1 MPKDSQQQG
10 VFRTNCMDCLDRTNV
25 VQSLLA
31 NENLDTVLRGFGLL
45 PQGSTTRDHPDFQKL
60 FRHVWADHANLLA
73 MQYAGSGALKTDYTR
88 TGKTATVFNIPCAD
102 INSTTWSQT

>member
-1 MPKDSQQQG
+1 MFSAKDSQQSG

-31 NENLDTVLRGFGLL
+31 NENLNLVLRDFGLL
-45 PQGSTTRDHPDFQKL
+45 RDHSTTHAFPDFQRL

-73 MQYAGSGALKTDYTR
+73 LQYAGSGALKTDFTR
-88 TGKTATVFNIPCAD
+88 FDTSLSEVN
-102 INSTTWSQT
+102 